1 MSARQIVGVQCLLAI
16 LWFLLTCLDL
26 AITLGHGVISQWVQR
41 VSPGGSRLC
50 NCTNQLRAPMV
61 LTVQSGLKCVHLE
74 FVLF

>member
-1 MSARQIVGVQCLLAI
+1 MSARQVVGVQCLLAI
-16 LWFLLTCLDL
+16 LWFLLTCLDP
-26 AITLGHGVISQWVQR
+26 AITLGHCVISQWVQH

-50 NCTNQLRAPMV
+50 SCTSQLKALMV